1 MFCVLVDGLGKC
13 LCSATVWQ
21 RLHRQPNSDIYIFQL
36 LALVF
41 FDRKALKKILCE
53 RSKDQLVEKKISEM
67 GCLRKP
73 SLSVF

>member
-13 LCSATVWQ
+13 LCSATVWL
-21 RLHRQPNSDIYIFQL
+21 RLHRQPNSDIYIYIYQL

-53 RSKDQLVEKKISEM
+53 RSKD
-67 GCLRKP
+67 
-73 SLSVF
+73 